1 MTLTARTT
9 MTAIPAQSQLQH
21 SAIHL
26 ARRITLKC
34 ARRQKRAAD
43 FTSSIAEMKRT
54 EHSKKPLGAINP
66 QRFFHL
72 LRQSFKLYLESQPP
86 QPPLPLP
93 FLRLQAMIFTPFP
106 LRICCAGLAVKI
118 ICLQPSV
125 FAAPCPAP
133 AVIAGYGLIAPEMAI
148 CARCHINPHPPLS
161 FHSSA
166 SADADTIPLLQDPA
180 RRSSCGSAKRI

>member
-86 QPPLPLP
+86 QPP
-93 FLRLQAMIFTPFP
+93 FPFP
-106 LRICCAGLAVKI
+106 LLRVQAMLFTPVPLRIYCPSFAVKI
-118 ICLQPSV
+118 AGLQPSV
-125 FAAPCPAP
+125 FAAPCPA
-133 AVIAGYGLIAPEMAI
+133 AAILAHNGLIVPVLALAARHNVNCHPITI
-148 CARCHINPHPPLS
+148 CS
-161 FHSSA
+161 
-166 SADADTIPLLQDPA
+166 
-180 RRSSCGSAKRI
+180 

>member
-93 FLRLQAMIFTPFP
+93 FLRLQAMMRFPPFP
-106 LRICCAGLAVKI
+106 LCIYCAGFAKEVRRLK
-118 ICLQPSV
+118 PSV

-133 AVIAGYGLIAPEMAI
+133 AVLTHNGIIVPVLALAARHNVNCHPITI
-148 CARCHINPHPPLS
+148 CS
-161 FHSSA
+161 
-166 SADADTIPLLQDPA
+166 
-180 RRSSCGSAKRI
+180 